1 MEGKVVI
8 PGPIWTYAMFAILVV
23 SLAAAVYLLFRKILP
38 GRKAGRNDLGRYRQA
53 LCAALLAAAL
63 SIAAMW

>member
-1 MEGKVVI
+1 MEGKIVI

-38 GRKAGRNDLGRYRQA
+38 GRKAGSNGRYCKA
-53 LCAALLAAAL
+53 LCVALLAAAL
-63 SIAAMW
+63 SVAAMW

>member
-8 PGPIWTYAMFAILVV
+8 PGPIWIYTMFAILVV
-23 SLAAAVYLLFRKILP
+23 SLAAAVYLLFKKILP
-38 GRKAGRNDLGRYRQA
+38 GRKAGRNGRYCKV

-63 SIAAMW
+63 SMIAMW

>member
-1 MEGKVVI
+1 MEGTVVI
-8 PGPIWTYAMFAILVV
+8 SGPVWVYTMFAILVV

-38 GRKAGRNDLGRYRQA
+38 GRKAGRNGRYCKA

-63 SIAAMW
+63 SIVAMW